1 MLILNIWSGNEMEEF
16 LIPLYS
22 YRDGDKR
29 DYIDVSYL
37 NGCIIFVEGTYYKDD
52 NMMIAMA

>member
-1 MLILNIWSGNEMEEF
+1 MEEF